1 MCKKPRNIPLGLIF
15 YTGEILYKC
24 RSSYLWCWWNI
35 CAGDEVERV
44 HHNIIRKDASLSYY
58 KYNKV
63 MNGDTIIN
71 NSIDNIDDD
80 NDGTSGSLVKSKY
93 FLWDVWILLLHEFR
107 YSIIPLLTSYWLA
120 GLTCNFIKKRHQHRC
135 FPVNFAK
142 FLRAGFS
149 KSTFGGSFIYNSVKH
164 LWWSFFQ

>member
-1 MCKKPRNIPLGLIF
+1 MCKKPQNIPLGLIF

-35 CAGDEVERV
+35 CAGDEVEQV
-44 HHNIIRKDASLSYY
+44 HHNIIRKAASLSYY

-93 FLWDVWILLLHEFR
+93 FLWDVWTLLLHE
-107 YSIIPLLTSYWLA
+107 LM
-120 GLTCNFIKKRHQHRC
+120 
-135 FPVNFAK
+135 
-142 FLRAGFS
+142 
-149 KSTFGGSFIYNSVKH
+149 NSNTP
-164 LWWSFFQ
+164 